1 MLSVAEFLCP
11 KDRMIAA
18 SDIKNFFSVPQG
30 ASHIYNLAG
39 SSAALFLSLQEEPF
53 IVAGQTEEAA
63 SALYDDIRFF
73 LTMFGGAQRKI
84 HFLPEPN
91 GPEASGKRAQVIHE
105 LTEKDSIVTSLNGM
119 NAPVWLP
126 DELRR
131 SSLFLKVGKEMERE
145 GVERCLRTLGYRR
158 VSIVLEKG
166 EYSTKGWLLD
176 IFPSTTEYPRRIE
189 FFGDE
194 IEQIK
199 SFDIDSQR
207 SIGKGES
214 LLVLPAS
221 PPSGETRIT
230 DLVNAGQ
237 FFIDHH
243 HPLRPLLSGSP
254 EATVE
259 ERINAPN
266 PSTPPL
272 KLRGGRVGLLRGGEG
287 GVKSSPLLG
296 EGRGEGAVFLSRFDI
311 KGEGRDAGLLSLR
324 GLGIYPEERK
334 SFDDI
339 AHAVASLSR
348 DNRVIIAS
356 SSEGQAERVRDIL
369 FDGGVVAPII
379 DSGELVAYEGFVAI
393 TKGKLSSGFFLPGLL
408 VLTEK
413 EIFGERPLYRS
424 LKKSKVSH
432 LLTSMDDITPGDF
445 VVHRD
450 HGIGRF
456 IGIRKEELG
465 EIESDLMVL
474 EYTGGD
480 RLYIPLYNIALV
492 KKYSAEEGVSPSL
505 DRLGGKTWQRRK
517 EKVRKAVKEMAE
529 KLLSL
534 YAEREVANSIS
545 FSPDTELH
553 SEFCEFFPYE
563 ETPDQIKAIEEISRD
578 MESERPM
585 DRLLCGDVGYGK
597 TEVAM
602 RAAFKAVYDGKQV
615 AILVPTTILC
625 EQHYLTFKSRFSGF
639 PIRTDY
645 LSRFKSKKDQD
656 LTIKSLA
663 KGEIDIV
670 IGTHGLLRKDISFSE
685 LGLLVIDEEHRF
697 GVAQKEK
704 IKELKKGVDVLSMTA
719 TPIPRTLHMAL
730 SGIRGM
736 SIIETPPEERLAVR
750 SIVSVFDEKLIKEAM
765 ERELRRGGQV
775 LFVHNTI
782 NDIEK
787 MAELLKRLMPE
798 ARFAVGHGRLAE
810 KRLEEVMLRFI
821 KREIDVLV
829 STTIIGSGIDIP
841 TANTII
847 IDRADKIGLS
857 DLYQLRGRVGRS
869 NVRAYAYFLVPG
881 MDVITEEAK
890 KRLQAIREMSYLGA
904 GFRLAMK
911 DLEMRGAGNLLGAEQ
926 SGHIHA
932 VGFDMY
938 VEMLEN
944 AVAELKGLEI
954 KKEIEPSVT
963 LKAAALIPESYIEDM
978 TVRLSVYR
986 RIANAKNT
994 EDLEDMESELRDRF
1008 GVLPDEARN
1017 LLEIMRLKIMARKLL
1032 ITRIS
1037 EADGKVRF
1045 VFSDGTPV
1053 GTDKIF
1059 GLQKTFHGVRFHK
1072 DGFEF
1077 SYRGLLQNENESYK
1091 EIHRAISALSA

>member
-1 MLSVAEFLCP
+1 MISV
-11 KDRMIAA
+11 
-18 SDIKNFFSVPQG
+18 SDIKNSFSVPQG
-30 ASHIYNLAG
+30 TSHIYNLAG
-39 SSAALFLSLQEEPF
+39 SSVALFLSLQEEPF
-53 IVAGQTEEAA
+53 IVAEQTEEAA
-63 SALYDDIRFF
+63 SRLFDDIRFF
-73 LTMFGGAQRKI
+73 LTMLHDAQRKI

-91 GPEASGKRAQVIHE
+91 GPEASGRRAQVVRE
-105 LTEKDSIVTSLNGM
+105 FTEKDSIVTSVSGM

-126 DELRR
+126 EELRR
-131 SSLFLKVGKEMERE
+131 ISLNLEAGKEMERDAIE
-145 GVERCLRTLGYRR
+145 KRLRGLGYRR

-176 IFPSTTEYPRRIE
+176 IFPSTTEYPLRIE

-207 SIGKGES
+207 SIGKVENM
-214 LLVLPAS
+214 LVLPAS
-221 PPSGETRIT
+221 PPSTEEKMTSFVHIRT
-230 DLVNAGQ
+230 
-237 FFIDHH
+237 FFVDH
-243 HPLRPLLSGSP
+243 R
-254 EATVE
+254 
-259 ERINAPN
+259 
-266 PSTPPL
+266 PPL
-272 KLRGGRVGLLRGGEG
+272 SPPRPPLAKGGQG
-287 GVKSSPLLG
+287 GVREEQEGFDDPSSVPG
-296 EGRGEGAVFLSRFDI
+296 NAVHLCRFDI
-311 KGEGRDAGLLSLR
+311 KGEGHDAGLLSLR
-324 GLGIYPEERK
+324 GLGIYPDERR
-334 SFDDI
+334 SLDDI
-339 AHAVASLSR
+339 PPAVSSLSR
-348 DNRVIIAS
+348 DNRVIIVS
-356 SSEGQAERVRDIL
+356 SSEGQAERVKDIL
-369 FDGGVVAPII
+369 FGGGVIAPVI
-379 DSGELVAYEGFVAI
+379 DSRELVTYEGVVAI

-408 VLTEK
+408 LLTEK

-432 LLTSMDDITPGDF
+432 LLTSMEDIAPGDF

-456 IGIRKEELG
+456 IGIQREGTGDLEG
-465 EIESDLMVL
+465 DLMLL
-474 EYTGGD
+474 EYAGGD
-480 RLYIPLYNIALV
+480 RLYIPLYNIDRI

-505 DRLGGKTWQRRK
+505 DRLGGKTWQRRR

-529 KLLSL
+529 KLLRL
-534 YAEREVANSIS
+534 YAEREVTNSLS

-553 SEFCEFFPYE
+553 REFYEFFPYE
-563 ETPDQIKAIEEISRD
+563 ETPDQIKAIEEIGRD

-615 AILVPTTILC
+615 AVLVPTTILC
-625 EQHYLTFKSRFSGF
+625 EQHCLTFKSRFSGF
-639 PIRTDY
+639 PVRIDY
-645 LSRFKSKKDQD
+645 LSRFKSKKEQD
-656 LTIKSLA
+656 LTIRSLA
-663 KGEIDIV
+663 KGEIDLI
-670 IGTHGLLRKDISFSE
+670 IGTHGLLRKGISFND
-685 LGLLVIDEEHRF
+685 LGLLIIDEEHRF
-697 GVAQKEK
+697 GVGQKEK

-750 SIVSVFDEKLIKEAM
+750 SVVAVFDQGLIKEAM
-765 ERELRRGGQV
+765 ERELQRGGQV
-775 LFVHNTI
+775 LFVHNTVH
-782 NDIEK
+782 DIEK
-787 MAELLKRLMPE
+787 MADLLKRLLPE
-798 ARFAVGHGRLAE
+798 ARFAVGHGQLAE
-810 KRLEEVMLRFI
+810 KRLEEVMLKFI
-821 KREIDVLV
+821 NREIDVLV

-881 MDVITEEAK
+881 MDSITEEAK

-944 AVAELKGLEI
+944 AVAELKGLEV
-954 KKEIEPSVT
+954 KEEIEPSIT
-963 LKAAALIPESYIEDM
+963 LKVAALIPESYIEDM

-986 RIANAKNT
+986 RIANAKNM
-994 EDLEDMESELRDRF
+994 EDLEDMESEMKDRF
-1008 GVLPDEARN
+1008 GVLPDEVGN
-1017 LLEIMRLKIMARKLL
+1017 LLEIMRLKVMARKLL

-1037 EADGKVRF
+1037 ETDGKARF
-1045 VFSDGTPV
+1045 VFAEDTPV
-1053 GTDKIF
+1053 RPDQIF
-1059 GLQKTFHGVRFHK
+1059 GLQKTFHGIRFHK

-1077 SYRGLLQNENESYK
+1077 SFKGLPRGESYK
-1091 EIHRAISALSA
+1091 EIHRAMSALSA